1 MENVEKMKSGIPL
14 TDTDRWD
21 WLVNVREA
29 AVDQLD
35 GGVSGVVLTCSA
47 LKKKYRDVIRIARY
61 NDHDVM
67 IHFIFLS
74 APKEVLMQRVADR
87 KGHFMKSSMVISQ
100 LQSLE
105 EPVMERDVCS
115 IDVSGTPGDVETKA
129 CDAIKK
135 ILTQDVVPGSN
146 RTQ

>member
-1 MENVEKMKSGIPL
+1 MKSGNPL

-35 GGVSGVVLTCSA
+35 GGCSGVVLTCSA

-61 NDHDVM
+61 NDHDVL

-100 LQSLE
+100 LQCLE
-105 EPVMERDVCS
+105 EPVMEHDVCS
-115 IDVSGTPGDVETKA
+115 IDVSGLPTEVESKA
-129 CDAIKK
+129 REAIKK
-135 ILTQDVVPGSN
+135 ILAQDIIPNST